1 MVGHS
6 LHVLSDHLRG
16 ITGVHYKVNNSL
28 LIILH
33 LQVLHIQCTH
43 YILHNIIPLHL
54 CLYVA
59 VCSYLTWILCFEIL
73 F

>member
-28 LIILH
+28 LANSPALAGIA
-33 LQVLHIQCTH
+33 CTV
-43 YILHNIIPLHL
+43 YSLSIK
-54 CLYVA
+54 
-59 VCSYLTWILCFEIL
+59 
-73 F
+73 